1 MALIN
6 TPSFA
11 RESIPNLQARF
22 GIAQDGVPSPEQLK
36 EQALTR
42 DAIVK
47 VALRLNQYVEDSR
60 EKSLALTAL
69 EEALMWAGKAI
80 FK

>member
-1 MALIN
+1 MALLTN
-6 TPSFA
+6 NAPT
-11 RESIPNLQARF
+11 RESADDIRARF
-22 GIAQDGVPSPEQLK
+22 GIAQDGKPTSAQLGEQG
-36 EQALTR
+36 AIR
-42 DAIVK
+42 DQLAE
-47 VALRLNQYVEDSR
+47 VARGINENVADGR